1 MNIQAIHSSDKE
13 VSSKVLFTGT
23 SGKVIALQILAE
35 GHLKAHQ
42 TAAAALL
49 VLISGNVIFEN
60 ENGIHAHL
68 FPGDYIDIE
77 ANVKHW
83 VKGVVDSQ
91 LLLIQ

>member
-1 MNIQAIHSSDKE
+1 MNIQSIHSSDKE
-13 VSSKVLFTGT
+13 VSSKVLFNGT

-42 TAAAALL
+42 TSAAALL
-49 VLISGNVIFEN
+49 VLISGNVVFEN
-60 ENGIHAHL
+60 ENGMHEDL
-68 FPGDYIDIE
+68 LPGDYVEIE